1 MGKINRFDL
10 SRIIAKF
17 KTPVFFET
25 GTFRG
30 DGIDYALQS
39 PFEKIISIEIV
50 PDLAEKA
57 KKRFAGNE
65 KVKIIQ
71 GESSLVMQEELPEL
85 PDNCI
90 FWLDA
95 HFPGADAGMKEYNA
109 DIDESIRL
117 PLVIESS
124 VIRRLR
130 KGFKDVIIM
139 DDLRIYED
147 GPYQN
152 GNVPVDALPKQNRNI
167 DFVTQNFNKS
177 HHIYKLYQEEGYI
190 LLLPKQSNWLWNLIR
205 LFTQAKP
212 KPTSYLKNELS

>member
-30 DGIDYALQS
+30 DGVEYALQS
-39 PFEKIISIEIV
+39 PFEKIISIEII
-50 PDLAEKA
+50 PDLADKA

-65 KVKIIQ
+65 KVKIIE
-71 GESSLVMQEELPEL
+71 GESSRVMEDELPGL
-85 PDNCI
+85 TDNCI

-95 HFPGADAGMKEYNA
+95 HFPGADAGMKEYDA
-109 DIDESIRL
+109 DMDESIRL

-124 VIRRLR
+124 IISRLR

-152 GNVPVDALPKQNRNI
+152 GNVPPDALPKQNRNI
-167 DFVTQNFNKS
+167 DFVKQNFSKS

-190 LLLPKQSNWLWNLIR
+190 LLLPKHRSWL
-205 LFTQAKP
+205 
-212 KPTSYLKNELS
+212 